1 MATITLR
8 QTKGS
13 PLTFEEMDNNLT
25 NLNNDKLEQINNLDV
40 ASTLD
45 INTDYIAIYDA
56 SQGDSRKILANAVPF
71 LNRTLVIKAIA
82 DGLPTY
88 VADGVAR
95 IVLPSNFDQ
104 LVLDKVGAH
113 VYTAATGSTTIV
125 QIHNE
130 TRGVD
135 MLSTRIEIDAGENDT
150 NTSATPPVINP
161 SNERV
166 YDGDILRFD
175 IDQIGSSTAA
185 LGLELRLEFD
195 V

>member
-13 PLTFEEMDNNLT
+13 PLTFQEMDNNLT
-25 NLNNDKLEQINNLDV
+25 NLNNDKLEQINNLNV

-45 INTDYIAIYDA
+45 LNTDYIAIYDA

-88 VADGVAR
+88 VANGVAR

-113 VYTAATGSTTIV
+113 VYTPATGSTTIV

-150 NTSATPPVINP
+150 NTSATLPVINP

-166 YDGDILRFD
+166 YNGDVLRFD

>member
-13 PLTFEEMDNNLT
+13 PLTFQEMDNNLT
-25 NLNNDKLEQINNLDV
+25 NLNNDKLEKINNLDV

-45 INTDYIAIYDA
+45 LNTDYIAIYDA

-150 NTSATPPVINP
+150 STSATPPVINP

-166 YDGDILRFD
+166 YNGDVLRFD

>member
-8 QTKGS
+8 ETKGS
-13 PLTFEEMDNNLT
+13 PLTYTEMDNNLT
-25 NLNNDKLEQINNLDV
+25 NLNNDKLEQINNLNV

-45 INTDYIAIYDA
+45 LNTDYIAIYDA

-166 YDGDILRFD
+166 YNGDILRFD

>member
-13 PLTFEEMDNNLT
+13 PLTFQEMDNNLT
-25 NLNNDKLEQINNLDV
+25 NLNNDKLEQINNLNV

-45 INTDYIAIYDA
+45 LNTDYIAIYDA

-150 NTSATPPVINP
+150 STSATPPVINP

-166 YDGDILRFD
+166 YNGDVLRFD

>member
-25 NLNNDKLEQINNLDV
+25 NLNNDKLEQINNLNV

-45 INTDYIAIYDA
+45 LNTDYIAIYDA

-71 LNRTLVIKAIA
+71 LNRTLVIKVIA

-88 VADGVAR
+88 VGDGIAR

-104 LVLDKVGAH
+104 LILDKVGAH
-113 VYTAATGSTTIV
+113 VYTAATGSTTIA

-166 YDGDILRFD
+166 YNGDILRFD

>member
-25 NLNNDKLEQINNLDV
+25 NLNNDKLEQINNLNV

-45 INTDYIAIYDA
+45 LNTDYIAIYDA

-150 NTSATPPVINP
+150 STSATPPVINP

-185 LGLELRLEFD
+185 RGLELRLEFD

>member
-13 PLTFEEMDNNLT
+13 PLTFQEMDNNLT

-45 INTDYIAIYDA
+45 IHNDYIAIYDA

-71 LNRTLVIKAIA
+71 LNRTLVIKVIA

-88 VADGVAR
+88 VGNGIAR

-104 LVLDKVGAH
+104 LGLKVVGAH
-113 VYTAATGSTTIV
+113 VYTAGTGSSTIV

-130 TRGVD
+130 TQGAD
-135 MLSTRIEIDAGENDT
+135 MLSTRIEIDAGEYDT
-150 NTSATPPVINP
+150 STSATPPVVNP
-161 SNERV
+161 V
-166 YDGDILRFD
+166 YAVVDAGDVLRFD

>member
-25 NLNNDKLEQINNLDV
+25 NLNNDKLEKINNLDV

-45 INTDYIAIYDA
+45 LNTDYIAIYDA

-150 NTSATPPVINP
+150 STSATPPVINP

-166 YDGDILRFD
+166 YNGDVLRFD

>member
-25 NLNNDKLEQINNLDV
+25 NLNNDKLEQINNLNV

-45 INTDYIAIYDA
+45 LNTDYIAIYDA

-150 NTSATPPVINP
+150 STSATPPVINP

-166 YDGDILRFD
+166 YNGDVLRFD

>member
-13 PLTFEEMDNNLT
+13 PLTFQEMDNNLT
-25 NLNNDKLEQINNLDV
+25 NLNNDKLEQINNLNV

-45 INTDYIAIYDA
+45 LNTDYIAIYDA

-104 LVLDKVGAH
+104 LVLKKVGAH
-113 VYTAATGSTTIV
+113 VYTPATGSTTIV

-161 SNERV
+161 SNWRV
-166 YDGDILRFD
+166 YNGDVLRFD

>member
-13 PLTFEEMDNNLT
+13 PLTFTEMDNNLT
-25 NLNNDKLEQINNLDV
+25 NLNNDKMEQIKNLNV

-45 INTDYIAIYDA
+45 LNTDYIAIYDA

-166 YDGDILRFD
+166 YNGDVLRFD

>member
-13 PLTFEEMDNNLT
+13 PLTFTEMDNNLT
-25 NLNNDKLEQINNLDV
+25 NLNNDKMEQINNLNV

-45 INTDYIAIYDA
+45 LNTDYIAIYDA

-150 NTSATPPVINP
+150 STSATPPVINP

-166 YDGDILRFD
+166 YNGDVLRFD

>member
-13 PLTFEEMDNNLT
+13 PLTFQEMDNNLT
-25 NLNNDKLEQINNLDV
+25 NLNNDKLEQINNLNV

-45 INTDYIAIYDA
+45 LNTDYIAIYDA

-113 VYTAATGSTTIV
+113 VYTTATGSTTIV

-135 MLSTRIEIDAGENDT
+135 MLSTPILIDAGENDT
-150 NTSATPPVINP
+150 NTSAQPPVINP

-166 YDGDILRFD
+166 YNGDVLRFD